1 VTLLALLPTYEPVPQ
16 TTSAL
21 DPGHQGDLD
30 GARRLHQRALSLRE
44 ARLGADHPATANS
57 LNNLALVLRDQG
69 DLQGAR
75 TLHERALH
83 IRETRLG
90 AEHPDTQRS
99 RRDVAAVVSALENR
113 S

>member
-1 VTLLALLPTYEPVPQ
+1 MRLPQPLSRPAAVAGRPAAPRPV
-16 TTSAL
+16 S
-21 DPGHQGDLD
+21 
-30 GARRLHQRALSLRE
+30 RLVS
-44 ARLGADHPATANS
+44 
-57 LNNLALVLRDQG
+57 NLAAVLRDQG
-69 DLQGAR
+69 DLDAAR

-99 RRDVAAVVSALENR
+99 RRDLAAVVSALENR